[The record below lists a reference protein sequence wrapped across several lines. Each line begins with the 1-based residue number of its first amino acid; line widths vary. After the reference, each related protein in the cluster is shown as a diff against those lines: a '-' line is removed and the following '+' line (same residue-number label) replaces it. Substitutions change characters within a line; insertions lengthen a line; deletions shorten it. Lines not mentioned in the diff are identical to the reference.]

1 MPRLCRL
8 FSIDVKQDWQAHSVA
23 LKVLCWSRLKQDHGS
38 LSSVLLY
45 VAFFLP
51 CSIHTAWLSYSVGL
65 AALMVPKAL
74 DYTAHLEGMAALI
87 AALITALGK
96 PP

>member
-1 MPRLCRL
+1 M
-8 FSIDVKQDWQAHSVA
+8 
-23 LKVLCWSRLKQDHGS
+23 
-38 LSSVLLY
+38 Y

-65 AALMVPKAL
+65 AALMIPKAL

-87 AALITALGK
+87 AALITALGR
-96 PP
+96 PPHSPDFLKGFQRLWQKGVENLFDG